1 MESEPMFSSSSV
13 YVTAPNTPNPIT
25 KSNSLEFSTS
35 APVSPR
41 RKTGDSGSNFDD
53 FEFETGKIFSG
64 RLQFEEIGLCSGSPH
79 GDQEDIG
86 FADKLRDQS
95 RGDSF
100 PAIAFADELF
110 LNGLVM
116 PLKLPPRL
124 QYDSDSNS
132 FSQWP
137 TSLASS
143 PKSPRMACRFPFVRK
158 NAWNDGFDPFMV
170 ALQKVKEEKTGRNGQ
185 HRRSRSHS
193 PFRIV
198 SKSPSDLGSR
208 NKDLYNK
215 EDIST
220 HSYSGP
226 LEFKGSAYARWV
238 RDQTREALNQQEPTS
253 PGEFIF
259 GQPATPVKLEN
270 SKENVA
276 GENGANGETKVQKLK
291 GFLLR
296 YASFGREKSGN
307 LVIKK
312 GTEAKKPSYFS
323 KLSFKFKQN
332 GNGSGK
338 KKMPSDKSM
347 AVVEYKP
354 STSFALCLGYG
365 VGSSKK
371 VN

>member
-1 MESEPMFSSSSV
+1 MFPSPSV

-25 KSNSLEFSTS
+25 KSSSS

-41 RKTGDSGSNFDD
+41 RKTGDSGWNVDD
-53 FEFETGKIFSG
+53 FEFETGKMFSG
-64 RLQFEEIGLCSGSPH
+64 QLQFEEIRPSSGSPN

-86 FADKLRDQS
+86 LGDQPKS
-95 RGDSF
+95 RGRGDSL
-100 PAIAFADELF
+100 PAMAFADELF
-110 LNGLVM
+110 SNGLVM

-124 QYDSDSNS
+124 QYDSDFNS
-132 FSQWP
+132 FSQRS

-143 PKSPRMACRFPFVRK
+143 PKSPRMECRFPFGRK
-158 NAWNDGFDPFMV
+158 NAWNDGFDPFIV
-170 ALQKVKEEKTGRNGQ
+170 ALQKVREEKSQ

-198 SKSPSDLGSR
+198 SKCPSDLCIR
-208 NKDLYNK
+208 NKDIYDK
-215 EDIST
+215 EDIPT
-220 HSYSGP
+220 HRYSGP

-238 RDQTREALNQQEPTS
+238 RDQTREALNQQEPAS
-253 PGEFIF
+253 PRGFIF
-259 GQPATPVKLEN
+259 GQPATPVELEHT
-270 SKENVA
+270 KENVVGGNVA
-276 GENGANGETKVQKLK
+276 SGETKVQKLK

-296 YASFGREKSGN
+296 YASFGKEKSAN
-307 LVIKK
+307 LVVKK

-338 KKMPSDKSM
+338 KRMPSDKSM

-365 VGSSKK
+365 VASPK
-371 VN
+371 